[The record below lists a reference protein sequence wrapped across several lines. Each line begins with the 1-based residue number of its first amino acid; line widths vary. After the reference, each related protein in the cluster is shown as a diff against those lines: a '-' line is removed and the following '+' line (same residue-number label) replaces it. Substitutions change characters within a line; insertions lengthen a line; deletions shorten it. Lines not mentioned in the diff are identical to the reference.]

1 MVLLP
6 SPQHVTCVRQSERM
20 RAQLEGKVAAL
31 TEQVDSARTAAM
43 SLHDKDAWERQE
55 NRLLQVCVSVCRAR
69 VCVCHCTLCTHKTCF
84 VCKCS

>member
-1 MVLLP
+1 
-6 SPQHVTCVRQSERM
+6 M

-55 NRLLQVCVSVCRAR
+55 NRLLQVCVSVSRAR
-69 VCVCHCTLCTHKTCF
+69 VCVCQCTLFACF